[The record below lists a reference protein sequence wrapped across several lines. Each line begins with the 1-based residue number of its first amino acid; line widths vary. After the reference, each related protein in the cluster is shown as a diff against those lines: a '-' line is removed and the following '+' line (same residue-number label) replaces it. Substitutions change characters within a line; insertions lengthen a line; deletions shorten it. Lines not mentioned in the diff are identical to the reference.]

1 MAAVGLGRQSHL
13 LTNFVSYWWLF
24 FNPFLG
30 SVTSIF
36 ACFHFSEAHLK
47 RSTCFCLFVICFY
60 LTGPV
65 LSCSTPVSLNV
76 AGKLLAAAS
85 RIQFPDRE
93 LNSGPLYWSVKSQP
107 MDHYGNSDVFSFVCL
122 FFAFCFNMTL
132 TEEGDFTLV
141 KNYKPWA
148 WFGMT
153 KSSDYSLW

>member
-13 LTNFVSYWWLF
+13 LTDFVSYWWLF

-36 ACFHFSEAHLK
+36 AFFHFSEPHLK

-65 LSCSTPVSLNV
+65 LTCNTPVSLNV

-85 RIQFPDRE
+85 SIQFPDRE
-93 LNSGPLYWSVKSQP
+93 LNSGPLHWSVKSQP

-141 KNYKPWA
+141 KNCKPWA